1 MTPSQFNS
9 TRQQMATGFGVERRL
24 CCCSSGSRFSWSCWP
39 RCPPGCRGLVIPR
52 CQLVRILRQYGL
64 EGFGR
69 RSGADWVC
77 LARHKSCY
85 NTKAIKCNKNGSS
98 DDGIFQ
104 INSKYCGYDGRTLG
118 ASNGGCHVPCSK
130 LLDNNIADDIRCAKL
145 NARKARGLMPWV
157 AWKKCC
163 RGKDLKPYVRGC

>member
-1 MTPSQFNS
+1 MQMLVEGEITSPS
-9 TRQQMATGFGVERRL
+9 GGRL
-24 CCCSSGSRFSWSCWP
+24 CRQDLSPKCLYLGWSLALNLSL
-39 RCPPGCRGLVIPR
+39 PGCRGPVIPR

-85 NTKAIKCNKNGSS
+85 NTKAINCSKNGSS
-98 DDGIFQ
+98 DYGIFQ

-118 ASNGGCHVPCSK
+118 ASNGGCHMPCSK

>member
-1 MTPSQFNS
+1 MFFSAS
-9 TRQQMATGFGVERRL
+9 VGLADL
-24 CCCSSGSRFSWSCWP
+24 SCCCSSGSRFSWSCWP

-85 NTKAIKCNKNGSS
+85 NTKAINCNKNGSS

-118 ASNGGCHVPCSK
+118 ASNG

-145 NARKARGLMPWV
+145 NARKARGLMPWSPPTQGRV
-157 AWKKCC
+157 EEMLQ
-163 RGKDLKPYVRGC
+163 GKGFEAIRQGML